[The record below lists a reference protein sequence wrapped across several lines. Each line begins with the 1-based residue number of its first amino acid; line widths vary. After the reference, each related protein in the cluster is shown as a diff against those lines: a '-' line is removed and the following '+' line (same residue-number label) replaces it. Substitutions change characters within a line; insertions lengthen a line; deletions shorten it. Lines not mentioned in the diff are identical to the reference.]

1 MKFLQVMVYFVKNKY
16 HVEIEVLDHLP
27 KNSLKLNNAPGTIN
41 CATAL
46 KIEKVI
52 QESVDTHEKFSIEIT
67 GEEDLLALPAML
79 FAPLNSKVIYGLKD
93 KGAVIATVSEDLKKE
108 ITKIISRWKNK
119 ETR

>member
-1 MKFLQVMVYFVKNKY
+1 
-16 HVEIEVLDHLP
+16 
-27 KNSLKLNNAPGTIN
+27 
-41 CATAL
+41 
-46 KIEKVI
+46 
-52 QESVDTHEKFSIEIT
+52 
-67 GEEDLLALPAML
+67 ML